1 MASPHWLLPPLHSPA
16 ASSKTGPCFGC
27 GGTRQLAPASSL
39 LCPVSQRD
47 DWSAAPFCWPG
58 PEDCRHLGAR
68 RQVAGIRQER
78 AHCPLPTEPPGHLL
92 SPCCMET
99 QWRPRGQGSGGER
112 SVPSS
117 RSLHG
122 AQQGQDCPGS
132 SGLGEEVRGWDLLE
146 EPGPQQRCGG
156 PRGVTGGENG
166 GEGKEHPR
174 QRGHVC

>member
-117 RSLHG
+117 RSP
-122 AQQGQDCPGS
+122 A
-132 SGLGEEVRGWDLLE
+132 R
-146 EPGPQQRCGG
+146 
-156 PRGVTGGENG
+156 PRLPREFRTRQG
-166 GEGKEHPR
+166 GEGLGLA
-174 QRGHVC
+174 RGARASAEMRGTKGSYWR